1 LEDLLL
7 EELRLRYDREW
18 DRKGTLDGKANNIV
32 GTAGTVKGLVFGF
45 VTFSTS
51 IFEFSFPYYLVL
63 LLLEA

>member
-1 LEDLLL
+1 V
-7 EELRLRYDREW
+7 RYDREW

-32 GTAGTVKGLVFGF
+32 GTAGTVTGLVFGF

-63 LLLEA
+63 LLLLEA